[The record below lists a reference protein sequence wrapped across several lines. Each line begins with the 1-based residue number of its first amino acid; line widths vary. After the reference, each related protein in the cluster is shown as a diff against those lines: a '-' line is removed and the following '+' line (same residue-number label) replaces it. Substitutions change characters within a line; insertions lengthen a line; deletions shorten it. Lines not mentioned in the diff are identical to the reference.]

1 VQEQQPHRISSK
13 SQGRGSN
20 GKAASEHEVHIA
32 GMKGILPVAE
42 IKVSEKQVNGTTKNG
57 NGRYEIV
64 WSLDRTS
71 DVGRALLA
79 AVRRLREAEV
89 ESAQL
94 DAAVLL
100 AYVLGVNKTWVYAHP
115 GRQLTE
121 PEISR
126 YEALVRRRMRNEPVA
141 YLIGF
146 KSFYGLDITVD
157 PRVLIP
163 RPETEMLVERALA
176 HVQWLVQ
183 EGRQPVVADIGTGSG
198 AIAVAVACNARQSTV
213 YAVDISYDALAVAEQ
228 NIWRYGLADQV
239 HLLPG
244 HLLDVLPEPS
254 DIILANLPYVA
265 TGALAK
271 LPPQVREYEP
281 VLALDGG
288 PDGLRVI
295 AKLLG
300 QLATPEGRSKLKPGG
315 RVYLEIGSD
324 QGDAMRALV
333 RKLLPGATVEI
344 QVDYAALDRVAVI
357 SFYE

>member
-1 VQEQQPHRISSK
+1 MQEQPPHGNSSEP
-13 SQGRGSN
+13 QRGGSN
-20 GKAASEHEVHIA
+20 GSAAGEHEVQTAGIHGIA
-32 GMKGILPVAE
+32 PASGIGAP
-42 IKVSEKQVNGTTKNG
+42 EKQANGTTKSG

-79 AVRRLREAEV
+79 AVRRLREADV

-115 GRQLTE
+115 SRPLTE

-126 YEALVRRRMRNEPVA
+126 YEALVRRRMRHEPVA
-141 YLIGF
+141 YLIGY
-146 KSFYGLDITVD
+146 KAFYGLDITVD
-157 PRVLIP
+157 QRVLIP

-176 HVQWLVQ
+176 ELQWRSQDVKT
-183 EGRQPVVADIGTGSG
+183 PVVADVGTGSG
-198 AIAVAVACNARQSTV
+198 AIAVAVACNARHATV
-213 YAVDISYDALAVAEQ
+213 YAVDISGDALAVAEQ
-228 NIWRYGLADQV
+228 NIWRYGLAEQV

-244 HLLDVLPEPS
+244 YLLDVLPEPA
-254 DIILANLPYVA
+254 DVILANLPYVA

-271 LPPQVREYEP
+271 LPPQIREYEP

-324 QGDAMRALV
+324 QGAAMRALV
-333 RKLLPGATVEI
+333 RDLLPEATVEI

-357 SFYE
+357 SF